1 MPPLLHHDTGD
12 MREDMAL
19 ISMRDV
25 SVSFGGPLVLAHV
38 TLHIEQG
45 ERVCLLGR
53 NGTGKSTLMR
63 LISGDITPD
72 SGDVLRQH
80 GLRFGHLP
88 QHVPH
93 DIQGTVV
100 DIVHAATPT
109 PTDTDGFWQ
118 HRQQV
123 ESLLTQLQV
132 ETTASFEHLSG
143 GLKRRTLLARA
154 LASNPH
160 LLLLD
165 EPTNH
170 LDIDSITWLE
180 TFLLRR
186 NITLLFV
193 THDRMLLRK
202 LATRI
207 IELDRGHLADWSCD
221 YDTFVQRK
229 HAMLEA
235 EANQWVQFDKK
246 LAQEEAW
253 IRQGIRARRTR
264 NEGRVRALQQMRALR
279 QARREQAAAVRMQ
292 VQEAQRSGTLVI
304 EAQHLSFGYDA
315 RPLIRNCSTTILRG
329 DKIGILGP
337 NGAGKTT
344 LLRLLLRQL
353 EPQQGSVR
361 LGTRLEVV
369 YFDQLR
375 EQIDDAKTVQ
385 DNIANGA
392 ETIVINGKPRHV
404 LSYLQDFLF
413 TPERARSP
421 AVMLS
426 GGERNRLLLAQLFTR
441 PSNVLVLDEPTN
453 DLDTETLELLEELL
467 LDYQGTV
474 LLVSHDRAFLN
485 NVVTSTLVLEGNGRV
500 AEYVGGYDDWLRQRQ
515 SPAPARVSKAA
526 KVGKAQ
532 PPAERPRRLNYQER
546 RELEALPARI
556 EALEAEQAQLFQAM
570 SDPTLYRQESNDII
584 QVQVKLAAIAQA
596 LEEAYARW
604 ELLEQLPR

>member
-1 MPPLLHHDTGD
+1 
-12 MREDMAL
+12 
-19 ISMRDV
+19 
-25 SVSFGGPLVLAHV
+25 
-38 TLHIEQG
+38 
-45 ERVCLLGR
+45 
-53 NGTGKSTLMR
+53 
-63 LISGDITPD
+63 
-72 SGDVLRQH
+72 
-80 GLRFGHLP
+80 
-88 QHVPH
+88 
-93 DIQGTVV
+93 
-100 DIVHAATPT
+100 
-109 PTDTDGFWQ
+109 
-118 HRQQV
+118 
-123 ESLLTQLQV
+123 
-132 ETTASFEHLSG
+132 
-143 GLKRRTLLARA
+143 
-154 LASNPH
+154 
-160 LLLLD
+160 
-165 EPTNH
+165 
-170 LDIDSITWLE
+170 
-180 TFLLRR
+180 
-186 NITLLFV
+186 
-193 THDRMLLRK
+193 
-202 LATRI
+202 
-207 IELDRGHLADWSCD
+207 
-221 YDTFVQRK
+221 
-229 HAMLEA
+229 MLEA
-235 EANQWVQFDKK
+235 EANQRAQFDKK

-264 NEGRVRALQQMRALR
+264 NEGRVRALQQLRALR

-304 EAQHLSFGYDA
+304 EAQHLSFGYDE

-344 LLRLLLRQL
+344 LLRLLLGQL
-353 EPQQGSVR
+353 TPQQGSVR
-361 LGTRLEVV
+361 PGTRLEVV

-413 TPERARSP
+413 TPDRARSP

-441 PSNVLVLDEPTN
+441 PSNLLVLDEPTN
-453 DLDTETLELLEELL
+453 DLDAETLELLEELL

-515 SPAPARVSKAA
+515 SPAPARVSKATA
-526 KVGKAQ
+526 RDGKAQ
-532 PPAERPRRLNYQER
+532 PPVERPRRLNYQER
-546 RELEALPARI
+546 RELEALPERI
-556 EALEAEQAQLFQAM
+556 ETLEAEQAQLFQAM
-570 SDPTLYRQESNDII
+570 SDPALYRQESDGII
-584 QVQVKLAAIAQA
+584 QVQVKLAAIARA